1 MFLIAMRQAYPL
13 LSAIIVTGNYS
24 PFHVSNFA
32 QAMRKLVETIGP
44 PRMTFYGDITEMTNK
59 SLEEMEHKDTAW
71 SNTALPAHNDG
82 TYFYD
87 SPG

>member
-1 MFLIAMRQAYPL
+1 
-13 LSAIIVTGNYS
+13 
-24 PFHVSNFA
+24 
-32 QAMRKLVETIGP
+32 MRKLVETIGP
-44 PRMTFYGDITEMTNK
+44 TRMTFYGDIMEMTNK

-87 SPG
+87 SPGYANSLHFCKKEMQLTIKSIFRSFL

>member
-1 MFLIAMRQAYPL
+1 
-13 LSAIIVTGNYS
+13 
-24 PFHVSNFA
+24 
-32 QAMRKLVETIGP
+32 MRKLVETIGP

-59 SLEEMEHKDTAW
+59 SLEEMEHKDMAW

-87 SPG
+87 SPGYANLLHLGKKEMQLTIKFIL

>member
-1 MFLIAMRQAYPL
+1 
-13 LSAIIVTGNYS
+13 
-24 PFHVSNFA
+24 
-32 QAMRKLVETIGP
+32 MRKLIQTIGP

-87 SPG
+87 SPGYANPLHFYKKEMQLTMKCIL